1 MNKTEFDN
9 VIKKNLV
16 KKYGED
22 KFGYVIDGKC
32 YDNYYCNEEFQAFKK
47 EMEHKDEYSR
57 YYSSYSTGGGSELK
71 EKKNAPPKMASVA
84 SSSRFCYLA
93 LRDGAVTDFI
103 GGNKVQ
109 FEYEC
114 KISDITARTY
124 PQLDAFIEDSNTFIE
139 VKCHEIFDYHEIKMS
154 KKYEKYL
161 SQDFG
166 IALDGMI
173 EGEEIKIPLSEF
185 GIYGKSSRF
194 DIKQLLCHL
203 IGISSEKEKLG
214 RDNVKL
220 IYLFFKPKTSDE
232 AINQQIEKIFGD
244 LADEIKKIFESE
256 HIRDFAKKYNICLDA
271 IAEHSE
277 IMESVMKS
285 DMIKLYFGDE
295 EK

>member
-1 MNKTEFDN
+1 M
-9 VIKKNLV
+9 
-16 KKYGED
+16 
-22 KFGYVIDGKC
+22 
-32 YDNYYCNEEFQAFKK
+32 
-47 EMEHKDEYSR
+47 
-57 YYSSYSTGGGSELK
+57 
-71 EKKNAPPKMASVA
+71 
-84 SSSRFCYLA
+84 
-93 LRDGAVTDFI
+93 
-103 GGNKVQ
+103 
-109 FEYEC
+109 
-114 KISDITARTY
+114 
-124 PQLDAFIEDSNTFIE
+124 
-139 VKCHEIFDYHEIKMS
+139 
-154 KKYEKYL
+154 
-161 SQDFG
+161 
-166 IALDGMI
+166 
-173 EGEEIKIPLSEF
+173 
-185 GIYGKSSRF
+185 
-194 DIKQLLCHL
+194 